1 MAWLRLDPARAAWRR
16 DGRGRDDAVVS
27 HSSACVLIGLGELP
41 HPRVELTVPRRRRT
55 LDPAVRLHVRIGA
68 IEPDDLTVAC
78 GLPVTT
84 AARTIADLLR
94 ESADGG
100 HVGGVIAAAADRG
113 LVDPVVLGDRVAVF
127 AGRYGMRGARG
138 TRLSRRSP
146 RKREQLS
153 QAAGSLRG
161 ALPVARTSAA
171 PRPSTITVVQ
181 NTRDHR
187 RPRLPAM
194 LARGAVRTRPPRRPV
209 GAGAPDR
216 DERLVHLVGAPI
228 LPFGFSTRFLSCG
241 VKTSIGFARRV
252 REAGSCPVP
261 RTCA

>member
-1 MAWLRLDPARAAWRR
+1 MQPLDAVAVLSALASDQFGLVTSAQAREHGVGGAMLRRLLDALVLLPVARGVYRAAAAPEPAHLEIIVAWLRLDPARAAWRR

-127 AGRYGMRGARG
+127 AGRYGMRGAPG
-138 TRLSRRSP
+138 HAFVTAL
-146 RKREQLS
+146 
-153 QAAGSLRG
+153 AA
-161 ALPVARTSAA
+161 
-171 PRPSTITVVQ
+171 Q
-181 NTRDHR
+181 
-187 RPRLPAM
+187 
-194 LARGAVRTRPPRRPV
+194 
-209 GAGAPDR
+209 AGAT
-216 DERLVHLVGAPI
+216 
-228 LPFGFSTRFLSCG
+228 LPGGR
-241 VKTSIGFARRV
+241 
-252 REAGSCPVP
+252 
-261 RTCA
+261 